1 MAQTDSSPS
10 PTTSAYGNV
19 GGNLSPP
26 PPAPADC
33 QEAPVQV
40 QQPFSAPTSPG
51 SPAARPHCLS
61 PAPVPSTSEP
71 NWQATRAGLRERN
84 AAMFNNELMA
94 DVHFVT
100 GPPGEGARTRGE
112 FTGRIYRTGG

>member
-1 MAQTDSSPS
+1 M
-10 PTTSAYGNV
+10 
-19 GGNLSPP
+19 
-26 PPAPADC
+26 
-33 QEAPVQV
+33 QV

-61 PAPVPSTSEP
+61 PAPVPSTSDP

-94 DVHFVT
+94 DVHFVA
-100 GPPGEGARTRGE
+100 GPPGEEAETQ
-112 FTGRIYRTGG
+112 GGLDGKKWRSSVWQHVLAVMYVKIISCLHYLDPMCCIKIKHIFAE